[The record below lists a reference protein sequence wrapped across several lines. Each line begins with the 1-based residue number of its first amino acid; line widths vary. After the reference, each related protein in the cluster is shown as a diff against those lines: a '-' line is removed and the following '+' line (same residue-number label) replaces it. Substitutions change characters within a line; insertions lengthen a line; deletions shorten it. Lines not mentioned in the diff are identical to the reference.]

1 MVDTNDMVLAQVLDA
16 RETFPLSTEFRL
28 ARLFEANTN
37 INRYSKNHIKTYCK
51 YYKTLHCLPCCSN
64 ILPENI

>member
-1 MVDTNDMVLAQVLDA
+1 MAWILAQGLDA
-16 RETFPLSTEFRL
+16 RVELILSTEFRL
-28 ARLFEANTN
+28 ARLFEANTS